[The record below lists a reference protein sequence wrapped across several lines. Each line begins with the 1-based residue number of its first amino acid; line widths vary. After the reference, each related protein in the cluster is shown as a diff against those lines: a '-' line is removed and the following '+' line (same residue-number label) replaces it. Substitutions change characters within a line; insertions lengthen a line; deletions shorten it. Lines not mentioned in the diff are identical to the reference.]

1 MEKEKAIHIHIHP
14 YPSIAEC
21 VGWKCKKFCIVL
33 YSTGL
38 NREVCAF
45 RDFRKLT
52 KAEDFRLV
60 HMRTRHFHG
69 KDAFSTKKKEEASEE
84 SESSE
89 SDSDTTDL
97 VRLLS
102 SAGDDSDSDNSTNTT
117 DDSDTAPKIEELT
130 LDLTLNGVIPTCKIS
145 GGCGLNLTDD
155 KTPFVEHVTPLNG
168 SFDDGTTVVITVAM
182 SSEPQDVQV
191 FFGPFEC
198 PGAVVTSPKS
208 GRWTVTVQLC
218 AFEASITPVYVL
230 TSTGYAVAGS
240 PFTGASFQFEQFL
253 KLKSIT
259 PSSGSFYGGSLVT
272 IEGAGLGPTAAMNY
286 ATVGGYPCEVIS
298 ASNTQIQ
305 CYTPAAAAE
314 LATENSTVRTFFF
327 WRGGKER
334 SHFQQEN
341 MRESR
346 DN

>member
-1 MEKEKAIHIHIHP
+1 
-14 YPSIAEC
+14 
-21 VGWKCKKFCIVL
+21 
-33 YSTGL
+33 
-38 NREVCAF
+38 
-45 RDFRKLT
+45 
-52 KAEDFRLV
+52 
-60 HMRTRHFHG
+60 MRTRHFHG
-69 KDAFSTKKKEEASEE
+69 KDAFSTKKKEEASKE
-84 SESSE
+84 SEDESE
-89 SDSDTTDL
+89 SDTTDL

-130 LDLTLNGVIPTCKIS
+130 LALTLNGVIPTCKVS

-168 SFDDGTTVVITVAM
+168 SVDDGTTVVITLAM
-182 SSEPQDVQV
+182 LSEPQDVQV

-198 PGAVVTSPKS
+198 PGAVVSSPKA

-218 AFEASITPVYVL
+218 AFEASTTPVYVL

-253 KLKSIT
+253 KLNAIK

-272 IEGAGLGPTAAMNY
+272 IEGAGLGPTTAMNY

-298 ASNTQIQ
+298 ASNAQIQ

-314 LATENSTVRTFFF
+314 LATENSTVRTFF
-327 WRGGKER
+327 WGRGRKGHIFNKKT
-334 SHFQQEN
+334 
-341 MRESR
+341 
-346 DN
+346 